1 MQKQVYCDKQWVR
14 CRESDSRNAFG
25 WGKGTWGKLV
35 MAKYKLA
42 RNSQEDKR
50 NKPKGFD
57 DFELKLGDTLRG
69 ERATLG
75 KSLVEVQNEL
85 KIKAAYISAIENC
98 DPLAFDTPGFVA
110 GYVRSYARYLNLD
123 PDEVFEKFCSESGF
137 ATVHGMSDKASSTK
151 SSAGSILLPSDN
163 FIDGE
168 ELFSKSPT
176 AILDNSS
183 KTFDKIEP
191 GAIGSLAALICIICG
206 IGYGGLSLFNQMQT
220 VKISPSDASPIVLTE
235 ISSELV
241 REENIDTLKTSKIS
255 SDQLDRLY
263 RPQALEVPVL
273 TARDGPISTLDPSFS
288 NNFDMEQRLTTSE
301 IAINASD
308 RNLTEQVLINNY
320 QEASIQVVQDLP
332 PSIAVLVT
340 ENAWVQITGSDG
352 TVIYENIMLPGEEF
366 ILPQLEVPP
375 KLRAGMSGYVYF
387 SVNGELFGPVGS
399 GTSVR
404 KNVELSATN
413 IVSNLQTPELS
424 NKKLIAELISE
435 GNFPSLQKFKLD

>member
-1 MQKQVYCDKQWVR
+1 
-14 CRESDSRNAFG
+14 
-25 WGKGTWGKLV
+25 

-42 RNSQEDKR
+42 YKSQE
-50 NKPKGFD
+50 NKENRPKGFD

-98 DPLAFDTPGFVA
+98 DPLSFDTPGFVS

-123 PDEVFEKFCSESGF
+123 PDEIFEKFCLESGF
-137 ATVHGMSDKASSTK
+137 ATVHGMSDKASTIK
-151 SSAGSILLPSDN
+151 PNTNSALLPSET

-168 ELFSKSPT
+168 ELFNKSPS
-176 AILDNSS
+176 ALLDNSS

-191 GAIGSLAALICIICG
+191 GAIGSLAALIFVICG
-206 IGYGGLSLFNQMQT
+206 IGYGGLTLFNQMQT
-220 VKISPSDASPIVLTE
+220 VKISPSDATPVVFTE
-235 ISSELV
+235 ISSELTGQ
-241 REENIDTLKTSKIS
+241 ENIASLAI
-255 SDQLDRLY
+255 DQAANDRLDRLY
-263 RPQALEVPVL
+263 RPQALNVPVL

-288 NNFDMEQRLTTSE
+288 YNFDMDQKINVPQITSDGSE
-301 IAINASD
+301 I
-308 RNLTEQVLINNY
+308 NLADKVLDNDI
-320 QEASIQVVQDLP
+320 EEPSIQVVQDLP
-332 PSIAVLVT
+332 PAIAVLVT
-340 ENAWVQITGSDG
+340 ENAWVQITASDG

-375 KLRAGMSGYVYF
+375 QLRAGMSGYVYF

-404 KNVELSATN
+404 KNVEPSASN
-413 IVSNLQTPELS
+413 IVSTLQTPELS
-424 NKKLIAELISE
+424 NIKLIAELISE
-435 GNFPSLQKFKLD
+435 GNFPSLQKFNLD

>member
-1 MQKQVYCDKQWVR
+1 
-14 CRESDSRNAFG
+14 
-25 WGKGTWGKLV
+25 

-42 RNSQEDKR
+42 FNSQEENKI
-50 NKPKGFD
+50 KPKGFD

-123 PDEVFEKFCSESGF
+123 PDEVFSKFCSESGF
-137 ATVHGMSDKASSTK
+137 ATVHGMSDKASTVK
-151 SSAGSILLPSDN
+151 PDKNSALLPTDN

-168 ELFSKSPT
+168 ELFNKSPT
-176 AILDNSS
+176 AIVDNSS

-191 GAIGSLAALICIICG
+191 GAIGSLAALICIVCG
-206 IGYGGLSLFNQMQT
+206 IGYGGLTLFNQIQT
-220 VKISPSDASPIVLTE
+220 VEISPSDASPIVLTE

-241 REENIDTLKTSKIS
+241 TEENIDNFTASKITN
-255 SDQLDRLY
+255 DQLDRLY

-288 NNFDMEQRLTTSE
+288 NNFEMQQSSNFSE
-301 IAINASD
+301 TASN
-308 RNLTEQVLINNY
+308 RSETNLTEQVLSNNI
-320 QEASIQVVQDLP
+320 EEPSIQVVQDLP
-332 PSIAVLVT
+332 PSVAVLVT
-340 ENAWVQITGSDG
+340 ENAWVQITAADG

-366 ILPQLEVPP
+366 VLPQLEVPP
-375 KLRAGMSGYVYF
+375 KLRSGMSGYVYF

-404 KNVELSATN
+404 KNVELSASN
-413 IVSNLQTPELS
+413 IVSTLQTPELS
-424 NKKLIAELISE
+424 NKKLIAELISK

>member
-1 MQKQVYCDKQWVR
+1 
-14 CRESDSRNAFG
+14 
-25 WGKGTWGKLV
+25 

-42 RNSQEDKR
+42 YNSQE
-50 NKPKGFD
+50 NKEDRPKGFD

-98 DPLAFDTPGFVA
+98 DPLAFDTPGFVS

-123 PDEVFEKFCSESGF
+123 PDQIFEKFCLESGF
-137 ATVHGMSDKASSTK
+137 ATVHGMSDKASSIKPNTN
-151 SSAGSILLPSDN
+151 SALLPTES

-168 ELFSKSPT
+168 ELFNKSPS

-191 GAIGSLAALICIICG
+191 GAIGSLAALILVISG
-206 IGYGGLSLFNQMQT
+206 IGYGGLTLFNQMQT
-220 VKISPSDASPIVLTE
+220 VKIAPSDATPVILTE
-235 ISSELV
+235 ISSELIG
-241 REENIDTLKTSKIS
+241 EENIASLVTN
-255 SDQLDRLY
+255 DQLDRLY
-263 RPQALEVPVL
+263 RPQALDVPVL

-288 NNFDMEQRLTTSE
+288 NNFDMDQKLNTPQITNNGSE
-301 IAINASD
+301 I
-308 RNLTEQVLINNY
+308 NLAEKVLGNSIE
-320 QEASIQVVQDLP
+320 EASIQVVQNLP
-332 PSIAVLVT
+332 PAIAVLVT
-340 ENAWVQITGSDG
+340 ENAWVQITASDG

-375 KLRAGMSGYVYF
+375 QLRAGMSGYVYF

-404 KNVELSATN
+404 KNVELSASN
-413 IVSNLQTPELS
+413 IVSTLQTPELS

-435 GNFPSLQKFKLD
+435 GNFPSLQKFNLD

>member
-1 MQKQVYCDKQWVR
+1 
-14 CRESDSRNAFG
+14 
-25 WGKGTWGKLV
+25 

-42 RNSQEDKR
+42 YKSQE
-50 NKPKGFD
+50 NKENRPKGFD

-98 DPLAFDTPGFVA
+98 DPLSFDTPGFVS

-123 PDEVFEKFCSESGF
+123 PDEIFEKFCLESGF
-137 ATVHGMSDKASSTK
+137 ATVHGMSDKASTIK
-151 SSAGSILLPSDN
+151 PNTNSALLPSET

-168 ELFSKSPT
+168 ELFNKSPS
-176 AILDNSS
+176 ALLDNSS

-191 GAIGSLAALICIICG
+191 GAIGSLAALIFVICG
-206 IGYGGLSLFNQMQT
+206 IGYGGLTLFNQMQT
-220 VKISPSDASPIVLTE
+220 VKISPSDATPVVFTE
-235 ISSELV
+235 ISSELTGQ
-241 REENIDTLKTSKIS
+241 ENIASLTI
-255 SDQLDRLY
+255 DQAANDRLDRLY
-263 RPQALEVPVL
+263 RPQALNVPVL

-288 NNFDMEQRLTTSE
+288 YNFDMDQKINVPQITSDGSE
-301 IAINASD
+301 I
-308 RNLTEQVLINNY
+308 NLADKVLDNDI
-320 QEASIQVVQDLP
+320 EEPSIQVVQDLP
-332 PSIAVLVT
+332 PAIAVLVT
-340 ENAWVQITGSDG
+340 ENAWVQITASDG

-375 KLRAGMSGYVYF
+375 QLRAGMSGYVYF

-404 KNVELSATN
+404 KNVELSASN
-413 IVSNLQTPELS
+413 IVSTLQTPELS

-435 GNFPSLQKFKLD
+435 GNFPSLQKFNLD

>member
-1 MQKQVYCDKQWVR
+1 
-14 CRESDSRNAFG
+14 
-25 WGKGTWGKLV
+25 

-42 RNSQEDKR
+42 YNSQESKN

-75 KSLVEVQNEL
+75 KSVVEVQNEL

-98 DPLAFDTPGFVA
+98 DPVAFDTPGFVA

-123 PDEVFEKFCSESGF
+123 PDEVFTKFCSESGF
-137 ATVHGMSDKASSTK
+137 ATVHGMSNKASSVK
-151 SSAGSILLPSDN
+151 PNSNSALLPSDN

-168 ELFSKSPT
+168 ELFNKSPT

-191 GAIGSLAALICIICG
+191 GAIGSLVALICIVCG
-206 IGYGGLSLFNQMQT
+206 IGYGGLTLFNQMQT
-220 VKISPSDASPIVLTE
+220 VKISPSDASPVVLTE
-235 ISSELV
+235 ISSELL
-241 REENIDTLKTSKIS
+241 REDINSFTTSKIK

-288 NNFDMEQRLTTSE
+288 NNFDVTGNLNISDIATNGSE
-301 IAINASD
+301 KKLIK
-308 RNLTEQVLINNY
+308 QVISNDL
-320 QEASIQVVQDLP
+320 ELASIQVVQDLP
-332 PSIAVLVT
+332 PSVAVLVT

-366 ILPQLEVPP
+366 VLPQLELPP

-387 SVNGELFGPVGS
+387 SVDGELFGPVGS

-413 IVSNLQTPELS
+413 ITSTLQTPELS
-424 NKKLIAELISE
+424 NKKLIAELISK
-435 GNFPSLQKFKLD
+435 GNFPSLQKFNLD

>member
-1 MQKQVYCDKQWVR
+1 
-14 CRESDSRNAFG
+14 
-25 WGKGTWGKLV
+25 

-42 RNSQEDKR
+42 YNSQTEKKSR
-50 NKPKGFD
+50 PKGFD

-85 KIKAAYISAIENC
+85 KIKACYISAIENC

-110 GYVRSYARYLNLD
+110 GYVRSYARYLNLE
-123 PDEVFEKFCSESGF
+123 PDEVFTKFCSESGF
-137 ATVHGMSDKASSTK
+137 ATVHGMSDKASSIK
-151 SSAGSILLPSDN
+151 ANSNSVLLPSEN

-168 ELFSKSPT
+168 ELFRKSPT
-176 AILDNSS
+176 AILDSS
-183 KTFDKIEP
+183 ANTFDKIEP
-191 GAIGSLAALICIICG
+191 GAIGSLAALICVVCG
-206 IGYGGLSLFNQMQT
+206 IGYGGLTLFNQIQT
-220 VKISPSDASPIVLTE
+220 VEISPSEASPIVLSE
-235 ISSELV
+235 ISSVIL
-241 REENIDTLKTSKIS
+241 REENIDSLKTNLATSE
-255 SDQLDRLY
+255 QLDRLY
-263 RPQALEVPVL
+263 RPQALDVPVL
-273 TARDGPISTLDPSFS
+273 TARDAPISTLDPSFS
-288 NNFDMEQRLTTSE
+288 NNFDIEEKLNIFEIVTNGSE
-301 IAINASD
+301 TGI
-308 RNLTEQVLINNY
+308 TEKLLNKGL
-320 QEASIQVVQDLP
+320 EETSIQVVQELP
-332 PSIAVLVT
+332 PSIAVLVA
-340 ENAWVQITGSDG
+340 ENAWVQITAADG

-366 ILPQLEVPP
+366 VLPQLEIPP

-413 IVSNLQTPELS
+413 IASTLQTPELS

>member
-1 MQKQVYCDKQWVR
+1 
-14 CRESDSRNAFG
+14 
-25 WGKGTWGKLV
+25 

-42 RNSQEDKR
+42 FNSQEENKI
-50 NKPKGFD
+50 KPKGFD

-123 PDEVFEKFCSESGF
+123 PDEVFSKFCSESGF
-137 ATVHGMSDKASSTK
+137 ATVHGMSDKASTIK
-151 SSAGSILLPSDN
+151 PDKNSALLPTDD
-163 FIDGE
+163 FIDGD
-168 ELFSKSPT
+168 ELFNKSPT
-176 AILDNSS
+176 AIVDNSS

-191 GAIGSLAALICIICG
+191 GAIGSLAALICIVCG
-206 IGYGGLSLFNQMQT
+206 IGYGGLTLFNQIQT
-220 VKISPSDASPIVLTE
+220 VQISPSDASPVVLTE

-241 REENIDTLKTSKIS
+241 TEENIDNFTASKTTN
-255 SDQLDRLY
+255 DQLDRLY

-288 NNFDMEQRLTTSE
+288 KNFEMQQTSNFSE
-301 IAINASD
+301 TASN
-308 RNLTEQVLINNY
+308 RSESNLTEQVLSVNT
-320 QEASIQVVQDLP
+320 EEPSIQVVQDLP
-332 PSIAVLVT
+332 PSVAVLVT
-340 ENAWVQITGSDG
+340 ENAWVQITAADG

-366 ILPQLEVPP
+366 VLPQLEVPP
-375 KLRAGMSGYVYF
+375 KLRSGMSGYVYF

-404 KNVELSATN
+404 KNVELSASN
-413 IVSNLQTPELS
+413 IVSTLQTPELS
-424 NKKLIAELISE
+424 NKKLIAELISK

>member
-1 MQKQVYCDKQWVR
+1 
-14 CRESDSRNAFG
+14 
-25 WGKGTWGKLV
+25 

-42 RNSQEDKR
+42 YNSQTEKR
-50 NKPKGFD
+50 SRPKGFD

-85 KIKAAYISAIENC
+85 KIKACYISAIENC

-110 GYVRSYARYLNLD
+110 GYVRSYARYLNLE
-123 PDEVFEKFCSESGF
+123 PDEVFTKFCSESGF
-137 ATVHGMSDKASSTK
+137 ATVHGMSDKASSIK
-151 SSAGSILLPSDN
+151 ANSNSVLLPSEN

-168 ELFSKSPT
+168 ELFRKSPT
-176 AILDNSS
+176 AILDSS
-183 KTFDKIEP
+183 ANTFDKIEP
-191 GAIGSLAALICIICG
+191 GAIGSLAALICVVCG
-206 IGYGGLSLFNQMQT
+206 IGYGGLTLFNQIQT
-220 VKISPSDASPIVLTE
+220 VEISPSEASPIVLSE
-235 ISSELV
+235 ISSVIL
-241 REENIDTLKTSKIS
+241 REENIDSLKTNLATSE
-255 SDQLDRLY
+255 QLDRLY
-263 RPQALEVPVL
+263 RPQALDVPVL
-273 TARDGPISTLDPSFS
+273 TARDAPISTLDPSFS
-288 NNFDMEQRLTTSE
+288 NNFDIEEKLNISE
-301 IAINASD
+301 IATNGSETGI
-308 RNLTEQVLINNY
+308 TEKLLNKGL
-320 QEASIQVVQDLP
+320 EETSIQVVQELP
-332 PSIAVLVT
+332 PSIAVLVA
-340 ENAWVQITGSDG
+340 ENAWVQITAADG

-366 ILPQLEVPP
+366 VLPQLEIPP

-413 IVSNLQTPELS
+413 IASTLQTPELS

>member
-1 MQKQVYCDKQWVR
+1 
-14 CRESDSRNAFG
+14 
-25 WGKGTWGKLV
+25 

-42 RNSQEDKR
+42 YKSQE
-50 NKPKGFD
+50 NKENRPKGFD

-98 DPLAFDTPGFVA
+98 DPLSFDTPGFVS

-123 PDEVFEKFCSESGF
+123 PDEIFEKFCLESGF
-137 ATVHGMSDKASSTK
+137 ATVHGMSDKASTIK
-151 SSAGSILLPSDN
+151 PNTNSALLPSET

-168 ELFSKSPT
+168 ELFNKSPS
-176 AILDNSS
+176 AILDSSS

-191 GAIGSLAALICIICG
+191 GAIGSLAALIFVICG
-206 IGYGGLSLFNQMQT
+206 IGYGGLTLFNQMQT
-220 VKISPSDASPIVLTE
+220 VKISPSDATPVVFTE
-235 ISSELV
+235 ISSELIGQ
-241 REENIDTLKTSKIS
+241 ENIASLAI
-255 SDQLDRLY
+255 DQAANDRLDRLY
-263 RPQALEVPVL
+263 RPQALNVPVL

-288 NNFDMEQRLTTSE
+288 YNFDMDQKINVPQITSDGSE
-301 IAINASD
+301 I
-308 RNLTEQVLINNY
+308 NLADKVLDNDI
-320 QEASIQVVQDLP
+320 EEPSIQVVQDLP
-332 PSIAVLVT
+332 PAIAVLVT
-340 ENAWVQITGSDG
+340 ENAWVQITASDG

-375 KLRAGMSGYVYF
+375 QLRAGMSGYVYF

-404 KNVELSATN
+404 KNVELSASN
-413 IVSNLQTPELS
+413 IVSTLQTPELS
-424 NKKLIAELISE
+424 NIKLIAELISE
-435 GNFPSLQKFKLD
+435 GNFPSLQKFNLD

>member
-1 MQKQVYCDKQWVR
+1 
-14 CRESDSRNAFG
+14 
-25 WGKGTWGKLV
+25 

-42 RNSQEDKR
+42 FNSQEDNR
-50 NKPKGFD
+50 SKPKGFD
-57 DFELKLGDTLRG
+57 DFELKLGDILRG

-123 PDEVFEKFCSESGF
+123 PDEVFSKFCSESGF
-137 ATVHGMSDKASSTK
+137 ATVHGMSDKASSVKPSTN
-151 SSAGSILLPSDN
+151 SALLPAEN
-163 FIDGE
+163 YIDGE
-168 ELFSKSPT
+168 ELFNKSPS

-183 KTFDKIEP
+183 KTFDKLEP
-191 GAIGSLAALICIICG
+191 GAIGSLVALICVVCG
-206 IGYGGLSLFNQMQT
+206 IGYGGLTIFNQMQT
-220 VKISPSDASPIVLTE
+220 VKISPSNSTPVVLTE
-235 ISSELV
+235 ISSNFLGQQD
-241 REENIDTLKTSKIS
+241 IDDSVTGKLK

-263 RPQALEVPVL
+263 RPQALKVPVL
-273 TARDGPISTLDPSFS
+273 TARDAPISTLDPSFS
-288 NNFDMEQRLTTSE
+288 KNFDMEEKLNLSE
-301 IAINASD
+301 IATNDSKAD
-308 RNLTEQVLINNY
+308 FTEKLLHDAVDD
-320 QEASIQVVQDLP
+320 ASIQVVQDLP

-340 ENAWVQITGSDG
+340 ENAWVQVTASDG

-366 ILPQLEVPP
+366 VLPQLEVPP

-404 KNVELSATN
+404 KNVELSAAN
-413 IVSNLQTPELS
+413 IVSTLQTPELS
-424 NKKLIAELISE
+424 NKKLIAELISK
-435 GNFPSLQKFKLD
+435 GSFPSLQKFKLD

>member
-1 MQKQVYCDKQWVR
+1 
-14 CRESDSRNAFG
+14 
-25 WGKGTWGKLV
+25 

-42 RNSQEDKR
+42 FNSQEE
-50 NKPKGFD
+50 NKIRPKGFD

-123 PDEVFEKFCSESGF
+123 PDEVFSKFCSESGF
-137 ATVHGMSDKASSTK
+137 ATVHGMSDKASTIK
-151 SSAGSILLPSDN
+151 PDKNSALLPTDD
-163 FIDGE
+163 FIDGD
-168 ELFSKSPT
+168 ELFNKSPT
-176 AILDNSS
+176 AIVDNSS

-191 GAIGSLAALICIICG
+191 GAIGSLAALICIVCG
-206 IGYGGLSLFNQMQT
+206 IGYGGLTLFNQIQT
-220 VKISPSDASPIVLTE
+220 VQISPSDASPVVFTE

-241 REENIDTLKTSKIS
+241 TEENIDNFTASKTTN
-255 SDQLDRLY
+255 DQLDRLY

-288 NNFDMEQRLTTSE
+288 QNFEMQQTSNFSE
-301 IAINASD
+301 TASN
-308 RNLTEQVLINNY
+308 RSESNLTEQVLSVNT
-320 QEASIQVVQDLP
+320 EEPSIQVVQDLP
-332 PSIAVLVT
+332 PSVAVLVT
-340 ENAWVQITGSDG
+340 ENAWVQITAADG

-366 ILPQLEVPP
+366 VLPQLEVPP
-375 KLRAGMSGYVYF
+375 KLRSGMSGYVYF

-404 KNVELSATN
+404 KNVELSASN
-413 IVSNLQTPELS
+413 IVSTLQTPELS
-424 NKKLIAELISE
+424 NKKLIAELISK

>member
-1 MQKQVYCDKQWVR
+1 
-14 CRESDSRNAFG
+14 
-25 WGKGTWGKLV
+25 

-42 RNSQEDKR
+42 YNSQTEKR
-50 NKPKGFD
+50 SRPKGFD

-85 KIKAAYISAIENC
+85 KIKACYISAIENC

-110 GYVRSYARYLNLD
+110 GYVRSYARYLNLE
-123 PDEVFEKFCSESGF
+123 PDEVFTKFCSESGF
-137 ATVHGMSDKASSTK
+137 ATVHGMSDKASSIK
-151 SSAGSILLPSDN
+151 ANSNSVLLPSEN

-168 ELFSKSPT
+168 ELFRKSPT
-176 AILDNSS
+176 AILDSS
-183 KTFDKIEP
+183 ANTFDKIEP
-191 GAIGSLAALICIICG
+191 GAIGSLAALICVVCG
-206 IGYGGLSLFNQMQT
+206 IGYGGLTLFNQIQT
-220 VKISPSDASPIVLTE
+220 VEISPSEASPIVLSE
-235 ISSELV
+235 ISSVIL
-241 REENIDTLKTSKIS
+241 REENIDSLKTNLATSE
-255 SDQLDRLY
+255 QLDRLY
-263 RPQALEVPVL
+263 RPQALDVPVL
-273 TARDGPISTLDPSFS
+273 TARDAPISTLDPSFS
-288 NNFDMEQRLTTSE
+288 NNFDIEEKLNISE
-301 IAINASD
+301 IVTNGSETGI
-308 RNLTEQVLINNY
+308 TEKLLNKGLEETY
-320 QEASIQVVQDLP
+320 IQVVQELP
-332 PSIAVLVT
+332 PSIAVLVA
-340 ENAWVQITGSDG
+340 ENAWVQITAADG

-366 ILPQLEVPP
+366 VLPQLEIPP

-413 IVSNLQTPELS
+413 IASTLQTPELS

>member
-1 MQKQVYCDKQWVR
+1 
-14 CRESDSRNAFG
+14 
-25 WGKGTWGKLV
+25 

-42 RNSQEDKR
+42 YNSQTEKKSR
-50 NKPKGFD
+50 PKGFD

-75 KSLVEVQNEL
+75 KSLLEVQNEL
-85 KIKAAYISAIENC
+85 KIKACYISAIENC

-110 GYVRSYARYLNLD
+110 GYVRSYARYLNLE
-123 PDEVFEKFCSESGF
+123 PDEVFTKFCSESGF
-137 ATVHGMSDKASSTK
+137 ATVHGMSDKASSIK
-151 SSAGSILLPSDN
+151 ANSNSVLLPSEN

-168 ELFSKSPT
+168 ELFRKSPT
-176 AILDNSS
+176 AILDSS
-183 KTFDKIEP
+183 ANTFDKIEP
-191 GAIGSLAALICIICG
+191 GAIGSLAALICVVCG
-206 IGYGGLSLFNQMQT
+206 IGYGGLTLFNQIQT
-220 VKISPSDASPIVLTE
+220 VEISPSEASPIVL
-235 ISSELV
+235 SELSSV
-241 REENIDTLKTSKIS
+241 ILREENIDSLKTNLARSE
-255 SDQLDRLY
+255 QLDRLY

-273 TARDGPISTLDPSFS
+273 TARDAPISTLDPSFS
-288 NNFDMEQRLTTSE
+288 NNFGIEEKLNISE
-301 IAINASD
+301 IVSNGSETGI
-308 RNLTEQVLINNY
+308 TEKLLNKGL
-320 QEASIQVVQDLP
+320 EETSIQVVQELP
-332 PSIAVLVT
+332 PSIAVLVA
-340 ENAWVQITGSDG
+340 ENAWVQITAADG

-366 ILPQLEVPP
+366 VLPQLEIPP

-413 IVSNLQTPELS
+413 IASTLQTPELS

>member
-1 MQKQVYCDKQWVR
+1 
-14 CRESDSRNAFG
+14 
-25 WGKGTWGKLV
+25 

-42 RNSQEDKR
+42 YNSQTEKKSR
-50 NKPKGFD
+50 PKGFD

-75 KSLVEVQNEL
+75 KSLLEVQNEL
-85 KIKAAYISAIENC
+85 KIKACYISAIENC

-110 GYVRSYARYLNLD
+110 GYVRSYARYLNLE
-123 PDEVFEKFCSESGF
+123 PDEVFTKFCSESGF
-137 ATVHGMSDKASSTK
+137 ATVHGMSDKASSIK
-151 SSAGSILLPSDN
+151 ANSNSVLLPSEN

-168 ELFSKSPT
+168 ELFRKSPT
-176 AILDNSS
+176 AILDSS
-183 KTFDKIEP
+183 ANTFDKIEP
-191 GAIGSLAALICIICG
+191 GAIGSLAALICVVCG
-206 IGYGGLSLFNQMQT
+206 IGYGGLTLFNQIQT
-220 VKISPSDASPIVLTE
+220 VEISPSEASPIVLSE
-235 ISSELV
+235 ISSVIL
-241 REENIDTLKTSKIS
+241 REENIDSLKTNLATSE
-255 SDQLDRLY
+255 QLDRLY

-273 TARDGPISTLDPSFS
+273 TARDAPISTLDPSFS
-288 NNFDMEQRLTTSE
+288 NNFDIEEKLNISE
-301 IAINASD
+301 IVTNGSETGI
-308 RNLTEQVLINNY
+308 TEKLLNKDL
-320 QEASIQVVQDLP
+320 EETSIQVVQELP
-332 PSIAVLVT
+332 PSIAVLVA
-340 ENAWVQITGSDG
+340 ENAWVQITAADG

-366 ILPQLEVPP
+366 VLPQLEIPP

-413 IVSNLQTPELS
+413 IASTLQTPELS

>member
-1 MQKQVYCDKQWVR
+1 
-14 CRESDSRNAFG
+14 
-25 WGKGTWGKLV
+25 

-42 RNSQEDKR
+42 YNSQTENR
-50 NKPKGFD
+50 SRPKGFD

-85 KIKAAYISAIENC
+85 KIKACYISAIENC

-110 GYVRSYARYLNLD
+110 GYVRSYARYLNLE
-123 PDEVFEKFCSESGF
+123 PDEVFTKFCSESGF
-137 ATVHGMSDKASSTK
+137 ATVHGMSDKASSIK
-151 SSAGSILLPSDN
+151 ANSNSVLLPSEN

-168 ELFSKSPT
+168 ELFRKSPT
-176 AILDNSS
+176 AILDSS
-183 KTFDKIEP
+183 ANTFDKIEP
-191 GAIGSLAALICIICG
+191 GAIGSLAALICVVCG
-206 IGYGGLSLFNQMQT
+206 IGYGGLTLFNQIQT
-220 VKISPSDASPIVLTE
+220 VEISPSEASPIVLSE
-235 ISSELV
+235 ISSVIL
-241 REENIDTLKTSKIS
+241 REENIDSLKTNLATSE
-255 SDQLDRLY
+255 QLDRLY
-263 RPQALEVPVL
+263 RPQALDVPVL
-273 TARDGPISTLDPSFS
+273 TARDAPISTLDPSFS
-288 NNFDMEQRLTTSE
+288 NNFDIEAKLNISE
-301 IAINASD
+301 IVTNGSETGI
-308 RNLTEQVLINNY
+308 TEKLLNKGL
-320 QEASIQVVQDLP
+320 EETSIQVVQELP
-332 PSIAVLVT
+332 PSIAVLVA
-340 ENAWVQITGSDG
+340 ENAWVQITAADG

-366 ILPQLEVPP
+366 VLPQLEIPP

-413 IVSNLQTPELS
+413 IASTLQTPELS

>member
-1 MQKQVYCDKQWVR
+1 
-14 CRESDSRNAFG
+14 
-25 WGKGTWGKLV
+25 

-42 RNSQEDKR
+42 YNSQE
-50 NKPKGFD
+50 NKENRPKGFD

-98 DPLAFDTPGFVA
+98 DPLSFDTPGFVS

-123 PDEVFEKFCSESGF
+123 PDEIFEKFCLESGF
-137 ATVHGMSDKASSTK
+137 ATVHGMSDKASTIK
-151 SSAGSILLPSDN
+151 PNTNSALLPSET

-168 ELFSKSPT
+168 ELFNKSPS

-191 GAIGSLAALICIICG
+191 GAIGSLAALIFVICG
-206 IGYGGLSLFNQMQT
+206 IGYGGLTLFNQMQT
-220 VKISPSDASPIVLTE
+220 VKISPSDATPVVFTE
-235 ISSELV
+235 ISSELKGQ
-241 REENIDTLKTSKIS
+241 ENIASLAI
-255 SDQLDRLY
+255 DQAANDRLDRLY
-263 RPQALEVPVL
+263 RPQALNVPVL

-288 NNFDMEQRLTTSE
+288 YNFDMDQKINVPQITSDGSE
-301 IAINASD
+301 I
-308 RNLTEQVLINNY
+308 NLADKVLDNDI
-320 QEASIQVVQDLP
+320 EEPSIQVVQDLP
-332 PSIAVLVT
+332 PAIAVLVT
-340 ENAWVQITGSDG
+340 ENAWVQITASDG

-375 KLRAGMSGYVYF
+375 QLRAGMSGYVYF

-404 KNVELSATN
+404 KNVELSASN
-413 IVSNLQTPELS
+413 IVSTLQTPELS
-424 NKKLIAELISE
+424 NIKLIAELISE
-435 GNFPSLQKFKLD
+435 GNFPSLQKFNLD